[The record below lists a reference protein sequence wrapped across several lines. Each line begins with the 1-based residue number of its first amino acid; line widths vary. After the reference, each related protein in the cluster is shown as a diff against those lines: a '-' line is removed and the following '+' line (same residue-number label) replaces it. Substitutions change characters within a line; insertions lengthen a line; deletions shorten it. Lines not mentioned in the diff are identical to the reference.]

1 MPPKI
6 KTTSEDIMK
15 AALEMT
21 REEGFE
27 KLNARSLAQKLGISV
42 QPLFRCYRNMEKL
55 KREVVR
61 NVLAYYEN
69 YLQKHISIEDGL
81 VGLEMAYIRFARE
94 EKHYFRLIQMSDRYG
109 FHVMGDFISAGDINR
124 DIVEAMAKMTGLP
137 MEKAAKLY
145 TSCLFTA
152 HGLAVL
158 LATNHIEIPEEQI
171 REIMDDVFY
180 GVAGRLREEEENEGR
195 ERD

>member
-6 KTTSEDIMK
+6 RTTSEDIIK

-27 KLNARSLAQKLGISV
+27 KLNARSLAEKMGISV
-42 QPLFRCYRNMEKL
+42 QPLFRCFRNMEEL

-61 NVLAYYEN
+61 NLLVYYEE
-69 YLQKHISIEDGL
+69 YLQKNIHVEDGL
-81 VGLEMAYIRFARE
+81 VSLEMAYIRFARE
-94 EKHYFRLIQMSDRYG
+94 EKNYFKLVQMSDRYG
-109 FHVMGDFISAGDINR
+109 FQGMGDLISASDINQN
-124 DIVEAMAKMTGLP
+124 IVEAMAKMTGLT

-145 TSCLFTA
+145 TNCFFTA

-171 REIMDDVFY
+171 REIMDYVFY
-180 GVAGRLREEEENEGR
+180 GVAKQLGEE
-195 ERD
+195 

>member
-27 KLNARSLAQKLGISV
+27 KLNARSLAQKMGISV
-42 QPLFRCYRNMEKL
+42 QPLFRCFRNMEEL
-55 KREVVR
+55 KQEVVR
-61 NVLAYYEN
+61 NVLVYYER
-69 YLQKHISIEDGL
+69 YLQKHINIEDGL

-94 EKHYFRLIQMSDRYG
+94 EKNYFRLVQMSDRYG
-109 FHVMGDFISAGDINR
+109 FHGMGEFITAGGINR
-124 DIVEAMAKMTGLP
+124 EIVEAMAKMTGLAT
-137 MEKAAKLY
+137 EKAAKLY

-171 REIMDDVFY
+171 REIMDHVFY
-180 GVAGRLREEEENEGR
+180 GVAGRLKEEEP
-195 ERD
+195 

>member
-1 MPPKI
+1 MGEDSMPPKI
-6 KTTSEDIMK
+6 RTTSEDIIK

-27 KLNARSLAQKLGISV
+27 KLNARSLAEKMGISV
-42 QPLFRCYRNMEKL
+42 QPLFRCFHNMEEL
-55 KREVVR
+55 KQEVVR
-61 NVLAYYEN
+61 NVLVYYEE
-69 YLQKHISIEDGL
+69 YLQKNISVEDGL

-94 EKHYFRLIQMSDRYG
+94 EKNYFKLVQMSDRYG
-109 FHVMGDFISAGDINR
+109 FQGMGDFISAGDINR
-124 DIVEAMAKMTGLP
+124 NIVEAMAKMTGLS

-158 LATNHIEIPEEQI
+158 LATNHIEIPEDDIQ
-171 REIMDDVFY
+171 EIMDHVFY
-180 GVAGRLREEEENEGR
+180 GVVMRLREES
-195 ERD
+195 